1 MLLMLFLVLGLIQD
15 VINENHNKL
24 VQILHKDLVHQVHE
38 VGRCIG

>member
-15 VINENHNKL
+15 VINEHHNKL
-24 VQILHKDLVHQVHE
+24 VQILHKDLVHE